1 MRKSLNR
8 LFIPIA
14 YLKIRRDDKLLEEV
28 TIPLILTFLTLATVY
43 LAGERFSVYGSPG
56 LINSIVSYLQLLSGF
71 YITALAA
78 IATFNREGLD
88 DPMLGDPPT
97 LESQHSLE
105 PEKLS
110 RRRFL
115 CFLFGY
121 LAFGSLLLY
130 IGGTIITLTAPILKA
145 QLGASTIL
153 IMRWT
158 VCSIYIFCT
167 FNILITSLLG
177 MYYLTDRLHRGP
189 PSPGKPSEE
198 VIHESDV
205 L

>member
-1 MRKSLNR
+1 MKNSLSR
-8 LFIPIA
+8 LLIPVA
-14 YLKIRRDDKLLEEV
+14 YLKIKRDDKVLEEL
-28 TIPLILTFLTLATVY
+28 TIPLILTLLTMATIF
-43 LAGERFSVYGSPG
+43 LAGEKFSIYGTPG
-56 LINSIVSYLQLLSGF
+56 LINSIISYLQLLSGF

-78 IATFNREGLD
+78 IATFNREGMD

-97 LESQHSLE
+97 LETHNSLK

-130 IGGTIITLTAPILKA
+130 IGGTIITLSAPILKA
-145 QLGASTIL
+145 QLDTSTVVIL
-153 IMRWT
+153 RWT
-158 VCSIYIFCT
+158 ISTIYIFCT

-177 MYYLTDRLHRGP
+177 MYYLTDRLHRAP
-189 PSPGKPSEE
+189 PVASAPQEE
-198 VIHESDV
+198 VIHESDK